1 MRDISRGLSSG
12 FNNRYVKVAIIDER
26 NEFAAKH
33 GTENNMNVGINT
45 DVLTSFS
52 KSTGIDIATRVLSPE
67 LIVCDEISTDAEV
80 ESIIQSFSSGI
91 KFALSVHCADYKD
104 LINKSIIKKLL
115 FTKEFSYIIL
125 LDNYTYKPEII
136 DATEVYG
143 EIFGTYGNCFVNNRF
158 GHLNF

>member
-1 MRDISRGLSSG
+1 MTEQTIQ
-12 FNNRYVKVAIIDER
+12 
-26 NEFAAKH
+26 AKQPPK
-33 GTENNMNVGINT
+33 ENKMGYMPV
-45 DVLTSFS
+45 
-52 KSTGIDIATRVLSPE
+52 
-67 LIVCDEISTDAEV
+67 
-80 ESIIQSFSSGI
+80 
-91 KFALSVHCADYKD
+91 
-104 LINKSIIKKLL
+104 KKLL